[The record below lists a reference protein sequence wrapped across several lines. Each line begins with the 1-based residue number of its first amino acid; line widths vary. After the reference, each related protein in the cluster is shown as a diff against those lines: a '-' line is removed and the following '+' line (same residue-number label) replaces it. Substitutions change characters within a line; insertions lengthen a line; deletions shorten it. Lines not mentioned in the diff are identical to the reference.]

1 MKADRLRGGGR
12 SHKIIS
18 YHLFRKCPF
27 EYLHSFQHAMN
38 FRIVTYNIH
47 KCKGLDFRTSPA
59 RIVKVLREIDADI
72 IALQE
77 VVSHENR
84 EPEENQARYIAEN
97 LGYEYRIGENRKHL
111 GGVYGNVVLSRF
123 PIVEHKNFDITI
135 SGREPRGCQHVDV
148 KLSADNLL
156 HVYNIHLGTAFMERR
171 RQVKRL
177 LDEEILNRHHAA
189 PRIMLGDFNEWTSGL
204 ASKLL
209 KAHFRS
215 ADLREHLARRRTY
228 PGIFP
233 FLHLDHIYY
242 DHHLKIEKAFVH
254 RSKLALVAS
263 DHLPLV
269 ADFRWQS

>member
-1 MKADRLRGGGR
+1 M
-12 SHKIIS
+12 S
-18 YHLFRKCPF
+18 
-27 EYLHSFQHAMN
+27 EN

-47 KCKGLDFRTSPA
+47 KCKGLDFRTNPA
-59 RIVKVLREIDADI
+59 RIVEVLREIDADI

-97 LGYEYRIGENRKHL
+97 LGYEYQIGENRKHL
-111 GGVYGNVVLSRF
+111 GGIYGNVVLSRF
-123 PIVEHKNFDITI
+123 PIAQHKNFDITVR
-135 SGREPRGCQHVDV
+135 GREPRGCQHVDV

-156 HVYNIHLGTAFMERR
+156 HVYNIHLGTAFTERR
-171 RQVKRL
+171 QQVKRL
-177 LDEEILNRHHAA
+177 LDEEILNRLHAA

-215 ADLREHLARRRTY
+215 ADLREHLVRRRTY

-242 DHHLKIEKAFVH
+242 DHHLKIESAFVQ